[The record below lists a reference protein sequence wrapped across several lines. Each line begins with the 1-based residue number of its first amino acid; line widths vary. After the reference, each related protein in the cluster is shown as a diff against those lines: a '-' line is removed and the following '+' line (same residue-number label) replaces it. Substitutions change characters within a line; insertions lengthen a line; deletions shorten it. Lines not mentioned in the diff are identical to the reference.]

1 MVLRGPEK
9 AVKSVGYSRKE
20 SQMSDLTRILRN
32 LVSRGEKGSGYA
44 LGGGG
49 LGLLLLIVLLVLIL
63 R

>member
-1 MVLRGPEK
+1 MFDP
-9 AVKSVGYSRKE
+9 
-20 SQMSDLTRILRN
+20 TRTLRN